1 MSVGTAERG
10 ASGAVASHPL
20 CALIPGFVPPADGH
34 VRGVVVAGVDDPAF
48 VRRVLDALPACADG
62 YETPVD
68 VVEPRERE
76 AAALRASMGETA
88 RVRLHSG
95 ADAVARFVAAR
106 RAAIGTSLPR
116 HVIRGSGGPAPAWLG
131 ELVRGIEALVR
142 EQQTLDAELRG
153 KLRQRWAARGM
164 AHWAARFAALRAG
177 KATARVMIVTSRYST
192 FVRHAADDLAQ
203 AVRGLGHHATV
214 LMEPDAHAT
223 LTSCFYLDMVDR
235 FDPDLI
241 VGINYPRSAMGD
253 ALPDGWPYVCW
264 VQDAMPHLFA
274 GGGPRATALDFVA
287 GHVYA
292 EALERLGYA
301 RERVLEHPVSVSP
314 SKFHAGAVDASARA
328 RFECEIAYVSHRSE
342 TPAAFHERFVRESGM
357 RGPALAALERAR
369 ERAEDVIRRWPTCEG
384 ASEIAP
390 IADQLAAELGKRG
403 DARVIDMLRHQYV
416 APLAEQLLRHET
428 LEWAATIARENGL
441 RLRVF
446 GKGWERHPTLAEFAG
461 GELGHGDE
469 LRACYQLAA
478 CHLHASLGGCGHQR
492 VAECAM
498 SGGVA
503 LCRRSWAE
511 LYFHDWVMSREF
523 VKRGLP
529 PDVCLLRERWPAHF
543 VADHPEL
550 MQMVRMRQRL
560 PARAGGWD
568 HAYLDGLYAQV
579 EYPTFKPLDMPVP
592 AEHARPISIM
602 GDALECT
609 FSTRDELRERVLMAA
624 ARGEWRRQVS
634 SGVARRAVER
644 IGTPAFARRVIE
656 LVGGALGAGAVTG
669 GLMTS
674 ACAGA
679 AA

>member
-1 MSVGTAERG
+1 MSALSTERV

-34 VRGVVVAGVDDPAF
+34 VRGVVVAGLSDDDL
-48 VRRVLDALPACADG
+48 VERVLAALPACADG

-68 VVEPRERE
+68 VVEPRED
-76 AAALRASMGETA
+76 AARAVASRYGA
-88 RVRLHSG
+88 GGRVRVYSG
-95 ADAVARFVAAR
+95 VDAVTRFIAAR
-106 RAAIGTSLPR
+106 RAAIGTSLPK

-131 ELVRGIEALVR
+131 ELVRGLETLVR

-153 KLRQRWAARGM
+153 KLKQRWAARGVS
-164 AHWAARFAALRAG
+164 HWCARFAAVRAG

-192 FVRHAADDLAQ
+192 FVRHAAEDLAQ
-203 AVRGLGHHATV
+203 AVRGLGHHAAI

-235 FDPDLI
+235 FDPDVI

-274 GGGPRATALDFVA
+274 GGGPKATSLDFVA

-292 EALERLGYA
+292 DALERLGYT

-314 SKFHAGAVDASARA
+314 VKFHSGQVDESARA

-342 TPAAFHERFVRESGM
+342 TPRAFHERFERESGM

-369 ERAEDVIRRWPTCEG
+369 QSVADVVARWPTCEG
-384 ASEIAP
+384 ALEMTP
-390 IADQLAAELGKRG
+390 IAERFAAELGKPG

-416 APLAEQLLRHET
+416 APMAEQMLRHET
-428 LEWAATIARENGL
+428 LEWAATIAREHGL
-441 RLRVF
+441 RMRVF
-446 GKGWERHPTLAEFAG
+446 GKGWERHPTLASLAG
-461 GELGHGDE
+461 GALGHGDE

-478 CHLHASLGGCGHQR
+478 CHLHASLGGCAHQR

-523 VKRGLP
+523 VTRGVP
-529 PDVCLLRERWPAHF
+529 PDVCLLRERWPAHV
-543 VADHPEL
+543 VANHPEL
-550 MQMVRMRQRL
+550 MQMVRLRQRL

-579 EYPTFKPLDMPVP
+579 EYPSFKPLNIPVP
-592 AEHARPISIM
+592 PEQSRPISIM

-609 FSTRDELRERVLMAA
+609 FSTMDELRERVLLAA
-624 ARGEWRRQVS
+624 SRGEWRRQAS
-634 SGVARRAVER
+634 GGVARRAAER
-644 IGTPAFARRVIE
+644 IGTPAFARRVLE
-656 LVGGALGAGAVTG
+656 LVGGALGAGAVG
-669 GLMTS
+669 GVETARS
-674 ACAGA
+674 GA